1 VEADDPYTPPVAETP
16 KPLGSLA
23 QAARGNELKRAQRI
37 LIAVGVLTLAVNGFR
52 LFNLP
57 NEIQQTIQQNQV
69 APADVEE
76 MRRAMTIEGYLVY
89 GLPVLLGVLF
99 VVFGLIIKQFPVP
112 IVITSLVLY
121 ILAIAAFG
129 LLDPTTLIQ
138 GLIVKIVVI
147 LALLRA
153 IKAARAYQAHAQT
166 TNAAEGLLG

>member
-1 VEADDPYTPPVAETP
+1 VEANDPYKPPVAETL

-37 LIAVGVLTLAVNGFR
+37 LIAVGVLTMAVNGFG

-57 NEIQQTIQQNQV
+57 NEIQQAIQQNPV

-76 MRRAMTIEGYLVY
+76 MRQAMRIEGYLLY

-99 VVFGLIIKQFPVP
+99 VVFGVIIKQFPVP
-112 IVITSLVLY
+112 IVITSLVVY

-129 LLDPTTLIQ
+129 LLDPATLIQ
-138 GLIVKIVVI
+138 GPIVKIVVI
-147 LALLRA
+147 LGLFRA
-153 IKAARAYQAHAQT
+153 IKAARAYQAHMQT
-166 TNAAEGLLG
+166 TDVAEGLPA